1 MANAKAVVTLEDGL
15 QAKIDVRQFQFVSDE
30 AAEDGGSDMGPNPPE
45 IMLGSLGACAVI
57 TAKLYA
63 QRKGW
68 DLQEIDVA
76 LELERVD
83 PAHYPA
89 EAGSASMMHVIR
101 KQFRFRGDL
110 SEEQKSRLVEIAG
123 KCPVARVL
131 QYPVLFEDTIV
142 AHSEA

>member
-30 AAEDGGSDMGPNPPE
+30 AAEDGGSDMGPSPPE

-83 PAHYPA
+83 PADYPV
-89 EAGSASMMHVIR
+89 EAGSANMMHVIR